1 MEIQTLNKW
10 ADLLLDMGKRNNLI
24 NFRNTKMGTAEVVA
38 PDLSALF
45 SQISHTAEFE
55 VYDPKLEDDD
65 DDFDFIEDAIP
76 ENGQEESEST
86 SEHQKYSKEQ
96 FRSMYERRLKKG
108 QILIYNSACKPIQ
121 ALKNIS
127 KKGRTAI
134 DETGV
139 NILYLAFGFINWTE
153 DDNSQYVMKAP
164 ILLVPVSI
172 ENDSALE
179 PFRIKISDD

>member
-65 DDFDFIEDAIP
+65 DDF
-76 ENGQEESEST
+76 EE
-86 SEHQKYSKEQ
+86 
-96 FRSMYERRLKKG
+96 
-108 QILIYNSACKPIQ
+108 
-121 ALKNIS
+121 
-127 KKGRTAI
+127 
-134 DETGV
+134 V
-139 NILYLAFGFINWTE
+139 
-153 DDNSQYVMKAP
+153 DD
-164 ILLVPVSI
+164 
-172 ENDSALE
+172 
-179 PFRIKISDD
+179 